1 MFKFV
6 KFLVS
11 FLIILIIFINNSL
24 ANENSAAVFLY
35 HRFDENKYPSTNT
48 RMSQFKKHIEELT
61 NNNYNVIPI
70 NQMVDALI
78 NKKSLPKKSV
88 VITMDDAFL
97 SIYKKAWP
105 ILKKKKLPF
114 TVFVST
120 NSLESPSKNYMNWDQ
135 IKEMAANGVT
145 IGHHTKNHSILLIKI
160 EIQ

>member
-1 MFKFV
+1 
-6 KFLVS
+6 
-11 FLIILIIFINNSL
+11 
-24 ANENSAAVFLY
+24 
-35 HRFDENKYPSTNT
+35 
-48 RMSQFKKHIEELT
+48 MSQFKKHIEELT

-70 NQMVDALI
+70 NQMVDSLI
-78 NKKSLPKKSV
+78 NKTSLPKKSV

-145 IGHHTKNHSILLIKI
+145 IGHHTKNHFQNFQI
-160 EIQ
+160 